1 MRMARSGKK
10 VCYADATQYHLFD
23 TETAEDMVLF
33 PHHLV
38 AGEAGDDAAPST
50 PSASSASL
58 AAGGVPAQRRP
69 QIELIDS
76 TDFMLASL
84 SRGTPRPMPS

>member
-1 MRMARSGKK
+1 MRMARSGKT

-23 TETAEDMVLF
+23 TETEEDMVLF

-50 PSASSASL
+50 PPVSSANL
-58 AAGGVPAQRRP
+58 AASGVPATLRP
-69 QIELIDS
+69 HIELIDS
-76 TDFMLASL
+76 SDFMLASL
-84 SRGTPRPMPS
+84 SRGTPRL